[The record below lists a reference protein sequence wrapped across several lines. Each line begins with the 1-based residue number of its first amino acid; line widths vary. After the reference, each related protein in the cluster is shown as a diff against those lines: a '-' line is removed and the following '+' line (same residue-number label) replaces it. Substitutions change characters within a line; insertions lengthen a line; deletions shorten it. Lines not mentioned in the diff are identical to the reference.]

1 MKLALCLSGLV
12 CCIKKFGKG
21 SPIDYRLPYQ
31 HFKKNISD
39 NQIELDVFMHSW
51 SVDYQ
56 SELIE
61 CYKPK
66 DYISGTKMNFARL
79 KNVEDRAN
87 LIAWFRQ
94 LSDNPVP
101 LPE

>member
-1 MKLALCLSGLV
+1 MKVALCLSGLV
-12 CCIKKFGKG
+12 GCSKKFGKG

-51 SVDYQ
+51 SVDYKN
-56 SELIE
+56 ELIE

-66 DYISGTKMNFARL
+66 DYIFEPQKNFGSNYSKR
-79 KNVEDRAN
+79 
-87 LIAWFRQ
+87 I
-94 LSDNPVP
+94 
-101 LPE
+101 